1 MTEAKR
7 SMGVAEMLAGMEF
20 EVVGARDVEA
30 TGLAYRS
37 DRVEEGGVFF
47 CIPGLKRDGHDF
59 AADAIERGG
68 VALVVQRKLPVDV
81 PQFVVADS
89 RKALAIASSR
99 FYGMPSEQLALVG
112 ITGTN
117 GKTTTTFLVDW
128 AARSQGLKTGLIGTV
143 ETRIGDEVIHAD
155 HTTPESLDL
164 QSLLARMVEEGCQSA
179 AMEVSS
185 HAIDLNRIL
194 GTRFA
199 VAAFSNLTQDHLDYH
214 ETMDNYFEAKAALFT
229 PEYTGK
235 AAICISDRYGEKLA
249 ARAIDLG
256 LDVVTTGFEAAAD
269 IRVVSAEYHATHTA
283 LTISAF
289 GETHSFD
296 YPLIGRFNV
305 ENVALALG
313 ICHLLGYDLGEMCA
327 AMEHAPQAPGRME
340 RVSLTGADARQ
351 THDATGF
358 SVFVDYAHTPDSI
371 EKAIAALKPI
381 TPGRIITVF
390 GCGGDR
396 DRTKRPKMGA
406 ASCASDRMV
415 VTSDNPRTEDP
426 ETIIADILPGMRQGT
441 GRYEVIP
448 DRRAAIFRAIEI
460 AEPGDSVLIAG
471 KGHEDYQLVGDK
483 VLDFDD
489 RVVAREALDGLV
501 AGNGGPRDAD

>member
-1 MTEAKR
+1 MTQGKR
-7 SMGVAEMLAGMEF
+7 ITGVAEMLAGMQF
-20 EVVGARDVEA
+20 EAVGAHDVEA

-37 DRVEEGGVFF
+37 DRVEPGGVFF

-59 AADAIERGG
+59 AADAVSRGCA
-68 VALVVQRKLPVDV
+68 ALVVQRKLPLDV

-89 RKALAIASSR
+89 RRALAIAASR
-99 FYGMPSEQLALVG
+99 FYGMPSEQLDVVG

-128 AARSQGLKTGLIGTV
+128 AARSRGLKTGLIGTV
-143 ETRIGDEVIHAD
+143 ETRIGDEALHAD

-164 QSLLARMVEEGCQSA
+164 QALFAQMGEAGCQEVT
-179 AMEVSS
+179 MEVSS

-214 ETMDNYFEAKAALFT
+214 ETMENYFEAKAALFT

-235 AAICISDRYGEKLA
+235 AAICIDDRYGEKLA
-249 ARAIDLG
+249 ARAADLG
-256 LDVVTTGFEAAAD
+256 LDVVTTGFEPAAD
-269 IRVVSAEYHATHTA
+269 IRVLLAKYHATHTA

-289 GETHSFD
+289 GETYSFD

-305 ENVALALG
+305 ENIALALG
-313 ICHLLGYDLGEMCA
+313 ICHQLGYDLGEVCH

-340 RVSLTGADARQ
+340 RVSLPGKTARE
-351 THDATGF
+351 TYDATGI

-381 TPGRIITVF
+381 TSGRLITVF

-406 ASCASDRMV
+406 ASCASDLMV

-426 ETIIADILPGMRQGT
+426 DTIIADILPGMRQGT
-441 GRYEVIP
+441 GRYEVIA
-448 DRRAAIFRAIEI
+448 DRRAAIFRAIEM
-460 AEPGDSVLIAG
+460 AEPGDGVLIAG

-489 RVVAREALDGLV
+489 RIVAREALEALV
-501 AGNGGPRDAD
+501 AKDGGAADAD